1 MNTSLPLLPQFRK
14 FISVCKKGKRTK
26 YIGKKL
32 TTGTIT
38 QYECIYKLLE
48 EFEKKENISITIEI
62 LKKPSIAVIRK
73 EKKYWDKFL
82 QNFLFFLYKDKCYFD
97 NYVSSVLKVIRTF
110 FNYLYEEKGLPISK
124 FYKGFKVET
133 KEFTPVILSPTQL
146 EFLINDKEFENS
158 LPPHLKRTKDIFVFG
173 CTVALRYSDLMRLK
187 KENVI
192 ENPNGK
198 HLLIHTKK
206 TATLVKLP
214 LPDYLLTIIDKY
226 TRKAS
231 KYLLPQL
238 SSTNL
243 NIQIKAL
250 ALKAGWN
257 HILPKVRFKQG
268 KPVELKNHSDG
279 CLLFSDQVTT
289 HTMRRTAITTLLI
302 LGVPEHIVRRISGH
316 SPNSK
321 EFYRYVVIAQEYLN
335 KHVMEAYEKLSK
347 RA

>member
-1 MNTSLPLLPQFRK
+1 MTTALTLLPQFRK
-14 FISVCKKGKRTK
+14 FISVCKNGKRTK

-32 TTGTIT
+32 TKGTIA
-38 QYECIYKLLE
+38 QYECVFKLIE
-48 EFEKKENISITIEI
+48 AFEKKESISITIEL
-62 LKKPSIAVIRK
+62 LKKPSILSIRK

-82 QNFLFFLYKDKCYFD
+82 QSFLSFLYKDKGYFD
-97 NYVSSVLKVIRTF
+97 NYVASVLKVLKTF
-110 FNYLYEEKGLPISK
+110 FNYLHEEKGLPISK
-124 FYKGFKVET
+124 FYKGFKVQTE
-133 KEFTPVILSPTQL
+133 EFTPVILTPSQL
-146 EFLINDKEFENS
+146 EFLINDRDFENS
-158 LPPHLKRTKDIFVFG
+158 LPSHLKRTKDIFVFG

-192 ENPNGK
+192 ESPSGK
-198 HLLIHTKK
+198 FLLIHTKK

-214 LPDYLLTIIDKY
+214 LPDYLLTIVNKY
-226 TRKAS
+226 KRKS
-231 KYLLPQL
+231 GKYLLPQL

-243 NIQIKAL
+243 NIQVKAL
-250 ALKAGWN
+250 AGKAGWKYA
-257 HILPKVRFKQG
+257 LPKVRFKQS
-268 KPVELKNHSDG
+268 KPIEIKNDSQS

-335 KHVMEAYEKLSK
+335 KHVMDAYDKLAK